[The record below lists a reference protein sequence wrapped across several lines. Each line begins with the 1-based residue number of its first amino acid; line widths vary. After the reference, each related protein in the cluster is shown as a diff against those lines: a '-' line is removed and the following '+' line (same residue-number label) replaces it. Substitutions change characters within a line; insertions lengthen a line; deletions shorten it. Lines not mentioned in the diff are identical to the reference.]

1 LRVTPS
7 ASAASVIVKPK
18 GSMHCRNTTPPGCGG
33 FFMVM
38 GWFLFSVVIDII
50 NILSAFVETEKH
62 PPVGAYSNRPK
73 AFHLAFKRMQP
84 QPRLVQ
90 VGKGRGGTAPRGS
103 EGPTA
108 RL

>member
-1 LRVTPS
+1 MPRFPFTSSESVLRVTPR

-18 GSMHCRNTTPPGCGG
+18 GSMHWRNTTPPGCGG

-38 GWFLFSVVIDII
+38 GWFLLVVI
-50 NILSAFVETEKH
+50 NILRAVVKTENH
-62 PPVGAYSNRPK
+62 PPVGAYGNRPQ

-90 VGKGRGGTAPRGS
+90 VNEGRSGMK
-103 EGPTA
+103 
-108 RL
+108 